1 MSVTAVMGQWGHVT
15 VVMEKGVARDRGGG
29 GRGAKKGTGAVGG
42 GRKDAR
48 GCGGEN
54 RPHRSREAGVTR
66 FAERVQR
73 ILTRRW
79 GARTELPAGVTGLDT
94 GLAHVKR
101 DGFAHFE
108 GVGGGV
114 GVGGWC

>member
-1 MSVTAVMGQWGHVT
+1 MPVVAGGKTAPIGQD
-15 VVMEKGVARDRGGG
+15 KPA
-29 GRGAKKGTGAVGG
+29 
-42 GRKDAR
+42 
-48 GCGGEN
+48 
-54 RPHRSREAGVTR
+54 VTR

-114 GVGGWC
+114 GVGVGS